1 MNFKIPPQE
10 MFFYRGKWTK
20 EMDAMLL
27 STLITLRRGQEW
39 EDANVPD
46 EVLGNVRVVL
56 NHPFGV
62 DLTTNDI
69 AVRLKLLKARYRQF
83 KKLVNTGGVQWI
95 PQDRVVSAADS
106 TWKLVFQV
114 GAFYYISKT
123 LPVVLSLNS
132 YCV

>member
-69 AVRLKLLKARYRQF
+69 AVRLKLLKARYRRF
-83 KKLVNTGGVQWI
+83 KKLVNTDGVQWI